1 MELINPMVK
10 AFRRAA
16 QDDPDGFWA
25 RAAESLPWHRRWDR
39 VFEWDP
45 DTLRRE
51 PARDC
56 AP

>member
-1 MELINPMVK
+1 MELINPTIK